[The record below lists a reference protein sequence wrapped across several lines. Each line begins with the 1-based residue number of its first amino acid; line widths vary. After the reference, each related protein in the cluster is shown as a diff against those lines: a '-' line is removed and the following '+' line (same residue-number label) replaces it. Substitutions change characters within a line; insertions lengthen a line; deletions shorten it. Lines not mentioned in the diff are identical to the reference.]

1 MNIHIR
7 SLRKNQLDQIFKK
20 YQSVFSLKLKT
31 SGWLKDIRETLGIS
45 STQMA
50 CLLGMTRPAY
60 YKIERS
66 EAAQTA
72 SLKTIRKAAEA
83 MDCRIVFAIVP
94 KDGSLQ
100 HLIERRARQV
110 ARRILARVSHTMAL
124 ENQSITM
131 REQERQIKE
140 LANELIENRDKR
152 LWNLDDI

>member
-1 MNIHIR
+1 MNIHIK

-60 YKIERS
+60 HKIERN

-72 SLKTIRKAAEA
+72 SLKTIKKAAEA

-94 KDGSLQ
+94 KDGSLR

-110 ARRILARVSHTMAL
+110 ARRILARVFHTMAL
-124 ENQSITM
+124 ENQSVSM

-140 LANELIENRDKR
+140 LANELIENQDKR
-152 LWNLDDI
+152 LWNTVDI